1 MTTKVTVYA
10 NHGWPVDV
18 FRIDPTVHDAPRQFV
33 TRVKAGDSFDA
44 YATSTSDILIHEV
57 QPSEIAAEAVPAIE
71 TL

>member
-1 MTTKVTVYA
+1 M
-10 NHGWPVDV
+10 
-18 FRIDPTVHDAPRQFV
+18 